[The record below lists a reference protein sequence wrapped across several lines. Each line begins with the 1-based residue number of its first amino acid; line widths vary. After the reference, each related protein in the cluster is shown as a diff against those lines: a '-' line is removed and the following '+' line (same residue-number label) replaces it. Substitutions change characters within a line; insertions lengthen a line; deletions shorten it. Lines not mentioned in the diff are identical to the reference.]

1 MKGRKRHQPQVS
13 AKANGTRTQMAYRKI
28 KEMMFNY
35 DIVPG
40 QRLIFVDF
48 ANRLGVSRTPINN
61 ALSILANEGFLDFI
75 PNQGYRVHE
84 ITQEEANHLYEIREI
99 IELGAIEPA
108 IRKATPE
115 KLKDLEGQRKLYE
128 KSVAEQVNR
137 GRFTLDQE
145 FHACY
150 IRMAENPYLTDYF
163 REIYQRIF
171 LRHRIEGL
179 PVGRARGVVLEH
191 KEIFKAISMKDV
203 QATKKLVQYHIK
215 AGKDY
220 IFSAIFGQKST

>member
-1 MKGRKRHQPQVS
+1 VTS
-13 AKANGTRTQMAYRKI
+13 
-28 KEMMFNY
+28 
-35 DIVPG
+35 
-40 QRLIFVDF
+40 
-48 ANRLGVSRTPINN
+48 
-61 ALSILANEGFLDFI
+61 
-75 PNQGYRVHE
+75 
-84 ITQEEANHLYEIREI
+84 
-99 IELGAIEPA
+99 
-108 IRKATPE
+108 E
-115 KLKDLEGQRKLYE
+115 KLKDLERQRKLYE

-179 PVGRARGVVLEH
+179 PVGRAREVVLEH
-191 KEIFKAISMKDV
+191 KEIVKAISRKDV
-203 QATKKLVQYHIK
+203 QATKKLIKSHIK

-220 IFSAIFGQKST
+220 IFSAIFGQKFT

>member
-1 MKGRKRHQPQVS
+1 MTGTKGAPPEGN
-13 AKANGTRTQMAYRKI
+13 AKANGTRTQMAYGKI

-35 DIVPG
+35 EIVPG

-84 ITQEEANHLYEIREI
+84 ITQEEASHLYEVREI
-99 IELGAIEPA
+99 IELGALEPA
-108 IRKATPE
+108 MRKVSSE
-115 KLKDLEGQRKLYE
+115 KLKDLERQRKLYE
-128 KSVAEQVNR
+128 KSVAEQVTR
-137 GRFTLDQE
+137 GRFTFDQE

-150 IRMAENPYLTDYF
+150 VQMAENPYLTDYF

-179 PVGRARGVVLEH
+179 PVGRAREVVLEH
-191 KEIFKAISMKDV
+191 KEIFKAISMKD
-203 QATKKLVQYHIK
+203 AENAKKLVKHHIK
-215 AGKDY
+215 TGKDY
-220 IFSAIFGQKST
+220 IFSAIFGQQST